1 MRRMA
6 TFGAVCVVA
15 AIVLLIVLAGGD
27 NQPAAGTG
35 PVGTVRQFLTV
46 AAVENNGD
54 VACRYLT
61 NAEMLRVER
70 AARETTSCGAA
81 FSAGKLTIGG
91 KSYGGD
97 LKQLSFSGAEN
108 DGRAAVTVSAGGST
122 LLFRV
127 VPATA
132 GERNQ
137 FAAPA
142 TPWRIDSG
150 AAAVVSH

>member
-1 MRRMA
+1 MA
-6 TFGAVCVVA
+6 TSGVICVVV
-15 AIVLLIVLAGGD
+15 AIVLLIGLARGD
-27 NQPAAGTG
+27 NEPAAGSG

-46 AAVENNGD
+46 AALQNNGD

-70 AARETTSCGAA
+70 AAGETTSCGAG
-81 FSAGKLTIGG
+81 FSGATLTIGG
-91 KSYGGD
+91 KAYGGD
-97 LKQLSFSGAEN
+97 LKQLSFTSAESN
-108 DGRAAVTVSAGGST
+108 GRAVVTVSAAGASK
-122 LLFRV
+122 LRFRV
-127 VPATA
+127 VPATP

-150 AAAVVSH
+150 AAALVSR